1 MREASQ
7 PLIERCS
14 YLKRKTGFLCNRYL
28 FVFKY
33 FMSRSIKSMAQ
44 AHFHL
49 RCCSSHAFSRHDY
62 EQVIVAVTESLRF
75 MPKIANTKSPNKSAV
90 VWGI

>member
-1 MREASQ
+1 
-7 PLIERCS
+7 
-14 YLKRKTGFLCNRYL
+14 
-28 FVFKY
+28 
-33 FMSRSIKSMAQ
+33 MAQ

-90 VWGI
+90 VWGIWDRHAYVKTVVSDVQEVQRKAREVRAVS